1 MPRITKPMLAGKFD
15 PEKAV
20 FPYDVTPKIDGIRFL
35 IVNGTAVSRNFKPIP
50 NKHIRS
56 ILSALPE
63 GVDGEIVSGKNFQE
77 TTSAVMTIE
86 GTPEFNIYIFD
97 YVNPN
102 WLSILPYCQRML
114 DLLLALNLKTHE
126 GADGLLWPTRVN
138 NMEELLEYENKVIE
152 DGYEGVMLRD
162 PNGTYKFG
170 RSTTRENILLKL
182 KRFVDDE
189 GELIRIERKMSNQ
202 NPEEYD
208 AFGNVKRSSSMDG
221 MIPLDE
227 AGALVVRLK
236 SGQELSIGSGLDD
249 TLRKEIWSN
258 PGKYLGQMVK
268 FKYFAHGIKD
278 LPRHPVF
285 LGFRHKNDL

>member
-35 IVNGTAVSRNFKPIP
+35 VVNGTAVSRNFKPIP
-50 NKHIRS
+50 NKHIRA
-56 ILSALPE
+56 ILSTFPD

-86 GTPEFNIYIFD
+86 GKPDFNIYIFD
-97 YVNPN
+97 YVSPN
-102 WLSILPYCQRML
+102 LLSIFPYRRRMEE
-114 DLLLALNLKTHE
+114 LLLALNLKTPE
-126 GADGLLWPTRVN
+126 NVDGLLWPTRVN
-138 NMEELLEYENKVIE
+138 NMEELLEYEKKVIE
-152 DGYEGVMLRD
+152 QGYEGVILRD

-189 GELIRIERKMSNQ
+189 AELIRIDRKMSNQ

-208 AFGNVKRSSSMDG
+208 AFGNVKRSSSMEG
-221 MIPLDE
+221 MVPLDT

-249 TLRKEIWSN
+249 ILRKEIWRN
-258 PGKYLGQMVK
+258 PGKYLGKLVK
-268 FKYFAHGIKD
+268 FKYFPHGVKD

-285 LGFRHKNDL
+285 LGFRDPNDL

>member
-56 ILSALPE
+56 TLSVLPE

-97 YVNPN
+97 YVRPDL
-102 WLSILPYCQRML
+102 LSTLPYCQRMQ

-126 GADGLLWPTRVN
+126 NVDGLLWPTRIN
-138 NMEELLEYENKVIE
+138 SMEELLEFEEKVIE
-152 DGYEGVMLRD
+152 DGYEGVILRD
-162 PNGTYKFG
+162 PMGPYKFG
-170 RSTTRENILLKL
+170 RSTTKENILLKL
-182 KRFVDDE
+182 KRFVDNE

-249 TLRKEIWSN
+249 ILRKEIWSN
-258 PGKYLGQMVK
+258 PGKYLGKLVK
-268 FKYFAHGIKD
+268 FKYFPHGVKD

-285 LGFRHKNDL
+285 LGFRDPDDL